1 MREIVEPPRR
11 GENVSVPTF
20 GELDSALRELAEAR
34 EAAAVAPAATPALL
48 EQLDRAI
55 AVAARSED
63 LLSQAMKPIPK
74 AGVVAYLGL
83 LLKAYPNPGSQ
94 DAAIF
99 GGFMRDDV
107 MSLEPSFGAVEMA
120 CRRWRR
126 KSKFLPAIAEM
137 MLEVKVA
144 KSELGG
150 AAEFVIRLPRLR
162 AECAAALSSS

>member
-1 MREIVEPPRR
+1 M
-11 GENVSVPTF
+11 PTF
-20 GELDSALRELAEAR
+20 GELDPLLRELAAAR
-34 EAAAVAPAATPALL
+34 EAAAVAQSPTPELLVMLDAAIAISAQHADRLAEAT
-48 EQLDRAI
+48 RAI
-55 AVAARSED
+55 PR
-63 LLSQAMKPIPK
+63 

-144 KSELGG
+144 NDELNG
-150 AAEFVIRLPRLR
+150 AADFVRRLPRLR
-162 AECAAALSSS
+162 AACAATLSSS